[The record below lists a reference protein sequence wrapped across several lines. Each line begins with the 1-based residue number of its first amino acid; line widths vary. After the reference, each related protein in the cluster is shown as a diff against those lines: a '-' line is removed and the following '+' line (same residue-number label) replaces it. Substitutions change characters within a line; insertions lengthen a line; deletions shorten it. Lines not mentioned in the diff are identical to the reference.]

1 MFKVEVPVF
10 LTLKECGSPSAFRF
24 MKKLHLSLG
33 LASLLCLYTACGSS
47 NGAVTGFIPKGNYS
61 NATLNGQY
69 VYQIEG
75 FDFRNSTTG
84 VPYREAGVFVA
95 NGSGG
100 ITSVTD
106 DFSEGS
112 TVLTTNSTG
121 TYAISN
127 DGTGSLSFTNAL
139 GTINLAVTVVSAS
152 KVYLVEGDTVL
163 NAGGLAEK
171 QDPTAIAA
179 APSGTFVFR
188 EHDIDALQ
196 STGSVG
202 AFTVSGG
209 TVSSGSKDINS
220 GGVSSSVTLTSGA
233 FNAPDALTGRGS
245 GTLTDSSPAT
255 ASFFYYIVDANNIR
269 FLSQDVGVV
278 GSGRAEK
285 QSGTPT
291 LSGSYAFGSDG
302 DTLGFLSS
310 VNSAGRFTANA
321 GAISSGARDI
331 VQDGNSAVNVT
342 FTGTYTQASGRA
354 VVALS
359 TAANNNLVIWMI
371 SPARGFFV
379 VNDANTIQEGT
390 LDLQQAASFSNS
402 TMNGQYALIMNGF
415 DSGFAKDRVGT
426 LQWDGSGKLVLNE
439 FTNANGTITVPIVLS
454 GTYSVAT
461 NGRATGSI
469 TNLSNNLIFYLVSGS
484 SAYVVQN
491 DTGVQIDGALSKQQ

>member
-1 MFKVEVPVF
+1 M
-10 LTLKECGSPSAFRF
+10 R
-24 MKKLHLSLG
+24 KLYLSLG
-33 LASLLCLYTACGSS
+33 LASLLCLFTACGSS
-47 NGAVTGFIPKGNYS
+47 NGAVTGFIPKGTYS

-75 FDFRNSTTG
+75 FDFRNSTSG

-112 TVLTTNSTG
+112 GVLTTNSTG

-139 GTINLAVTVVSAS
+139 GTINLAITVVSAS
-152 KVYLVEGDTVL
+152 KVYLVEGDAVL

-188 EHDIDALQ
+188 EHDINASQ
-196 STGSVG
+196 SVGSVG
-202 AFTVSGG
+202 AFTVAGG

-220 GGVSSSVTLTSGA
+220 GGVSSSVTLTSGS
-233 FNAPDALTGRGS
+233 FNAPDTLTGRGS
-245 GTLTDSSPAT
+245 GTLTDSFFVT
-255 ASFFYYIVDANNIR
+255 TSFFYYIVDANNIR
-269 FLSQDVGVV
+269 FLSQDVGVT

-285 QSGTPT
+285 QSGTPA
-291 LSGSYAFGSDG
+291 LSGSYAFGSEG
-302 DTLGFLSS
+302 DTLSFLSS

-321 GAISSGARDI
+321 GTISAGARDT
-331 VQDGNSAVNVT
+331 VQDGSSAVNVT
-342 FTGTYTQASGRA
+342 FTGTYAQAASGRA
-354 VVALS
+354 AVTLS
-359 TAANNNLVIWMI
+359 TAANNNLAIWMI
-371 SPARGFFV
+371 SPARGFFL
-379 VNDANTIQEGT
+379 VNDPNTVQEGA
-390 LDLQQAASFSNS
+390 LDLQQTASFSNS

-415 DSGFAKDRVGT
+415 DGGFAKDRVGT

-454 GTYSVAT
+454 GSYSVAN
-461 NGRATGSI
+461 NGRTTGSI
-469 TNLSNNLIFYLVSGS
+469 NTLSNNLIFYLVSGS
-484 SAYVVQN
+484 NAYVVQN
-491 DTGVQIDGALSKQQ
+491 DTGVQIDGTLSKQQ

>member
-1 MFKVEVPVF
+1 M
-10 LTLKECGSPSAFRF
+10 R
-24 MKKLHLSLG
+24 KLYLSLG

-47 NGAVTGFIPKGNYS
+47 NGVVTGFIPKGNYS

-75 FDFRNSTTG
+75 FDFRNTTTG

-127 DGTGSLSFTNAL
+127 DGTGSLSFTNGL
-139 GTINLAVTVVSAS
+139 GTIKLAVTVVSAS
-152 KVYLVEGDTVL
+152 RVYLAEGDAVL

-171 QDPTAIAA
+171 QDPAAIAA
-179 APSGTFVFR
+179 APVGTFVFR
-188 EHDIDALQ
+188 EHDINALQ
-196 STGSVG
+196 SAGSVG

-209 TVSSGSKDINS
+209 TVSSGSKDMNS
-220 GGVSSSVTLTSGA
+220 GGVSSSVTLTGGS
-233 FNAPDALTGRGS
+233 FNAPDTLTGRGS

-255 ASFFYYIVDANNIR
+255 TSFFYYIVDANNIR
-269 FLSQDVGVV
+269 FLSQDVGVT

-285 QSGTPT
+285 QSGAPA
-291 LSGSYAFGSDG
+291 LSGSYAFGSEG

-310 VNSAGRFTANA
+310 VNIAGRFTANA
-321 GAISSGARDI
+321 GTISAGARDI

-342 FTGTYTQASGRA
+342 FTGTYTQAASGRA
-354 VVALS
+354 AVALS

-379 VNDANTIQEGT
+379 VNDAGTVQEGS
-390 LDLQQAASFSNS
+390 LDLQQTASFSNS
-402 TMNGQYALIMNGF
+402 TMSGQYALIMDGF

-426 LQWDGSGKLVLNE
+426 LQWDGSGKLTLNE
-439 FTNANGTITVPIVLS
+439 FTNASGTITVPIVLS
-454 GTYSVAT
+454 GSYSVAT
-461 NGRATGSI
+461 NGRTTGSI
-469 TNLSNNLIFYLVSGS
+469 NSLSNNLIFYLVSGS
-484 SAYVVQN
+484 NAYVVQN
-491 DTGVQIDGALSKQQ
+491 DTGVQIDGTLSKQQ

>member
-1 MFKVEVPVF
+1 
-10 LTLKECGSPSAFRF
+10 
-24 MKKLHLSLG
+24 
-33 LASLLCLYTACGSS
+33 
-47 NGAVTGFIPKGNYS
+47 VTGFIPKGNYS

-75 FDFRNSTTG
+75 FDFRNSTSG

-106 DFSEGS
+106 DLGA
-112 TVLTTNSTG
+112 LTTNSTG

-152 KVYLVEGDTVL
+152 KIYLVEGDAVL

-171 QDPTAIAA
+171 QDLTAIAA

-188 EHDIDALQ
+188 EHDINASQ
-196 STGSVG
+196 SVGSVG
-202 AFTVSGG
+202 AFTVAGG
-209 TVSSGSKDINS
+209 IVSSGNKDINS
-220 GGVSSSVTLTSGA
+220 GGVSSSVTLTSGS

-245 GTLTDSSPAT
+245 GTLTDNFFVT
-255 ASFFYYIVDANNIR
+255 TSFFYYIVDANNIR
-269 FLSQDVGVV
+269 FLSQDVGVI

-285 QSGTPT
+285 QSGTPA
-291 LSGSYAFGSDG
+291 LSGSYAFGSEG

-321 GAISSGARDI
+321 GTISAGARDT
-331 VQDGNSAVNVT
+331 VQDGSSAVNVT
-342 FTGTYTQASGRA
+342 FTGTYAQAASGRA
-354 VVALS
+354 AVTLS
-359 TAANNNLVIWMI
+359 TAANNNLAIWMI
-371 SPARGFFV
+371 SPTRGFFL
-379 VNDANTIQEGT
+379 VNDPNTVQEGT
-390 LDLQQAASFSNS
+390 LDLQQTASFSNS
-402 TMNGQYALIMNGF
+402 TMSGQYALIMNGF

-439 FTNANGTITVPIVLS
+439 FTNSNGTITVPIVLS
-454 GTYSVAT
+454 GSYSVAT
-461 NGRATGSI
+461 NGRTTGSI
-469 TNLSNNLIFYLVSGS
+469 NTLSNNLIFYLVSGS
-484 SAYVVQN
+484 NAYVVQN
-491 DTGVQIDGALSKQQ
+491 DTGVQIDGTLSKQQ